1 MESFEIRVKNL
12 FNEYDKCSSLSHRG
26 RIKLFKSILTEL
38 KNEPYLKSV
47 YDDVKNDM
55 MAYYRELHLTN
66 DYRAIEYFE
75 REFRE
80 TELKKII
87 FPAYVYQDRQ
97 NVHCFTSSMIKAIK
111 CLTSDY
117 PVKYERPFEHVFLD
131 YIEKAE
137 EPLTENI
144 KAVDVFASVYAFI
157 FSHKDKDEMLKRL
170 HEEMNDSSHMCLVG
184 HVTRLVNSIRG
195 FESSIE
201 IDMDEYERERAIFF
215 YKLNKMVNIDHFLT
229 SIQHIVNDVN
239 SSIYHELRENK
250 NDMKLLQDYSKH
262 KWEKNNNIYSF
273 SANNATLN

>member
-12 FNEYDKCSSLSHRG
+12 FNEYDKCSSLSYRE
-26 RIKLFKSILTEL
+26 RIRLFKNILAEL

-47 YDDVKNDM
+47 YDDVRNDM

-75 REFRE
+75 REFRF
-80 TELKKII
+80 TDLNKII

-111 CLTSDY
+111 CLTNDY

-137 EPLTENI
+137 EPVIENI

-157 FSHKDKDEMLKRL
+157 LSHKDKDEMLKRL
-170 HEEMNDSSHMCLVG
+170 NEEMNDSSHMCLVG

-215 YKLNKMVNIDHFLT
+215 YKLNKMINIDHFMT
-229 SIQHIVNDVN
+229 SIQQIVNDVN
-239 SSIYHELRENK
+239 SSMYHELRENK
-250 NDMKLLQDYSKH
+250 NDMKLLEDYSKH

-273 SANNATLN
+273 SANNAALN